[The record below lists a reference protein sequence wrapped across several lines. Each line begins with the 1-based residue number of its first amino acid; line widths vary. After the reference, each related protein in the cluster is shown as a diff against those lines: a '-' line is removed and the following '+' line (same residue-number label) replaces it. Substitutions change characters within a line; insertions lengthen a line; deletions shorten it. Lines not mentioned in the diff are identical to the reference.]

1 MPVLNRDDFFN
12 SVQTRIGT
20 DTSEEALKF
29 LEDMTDTF
37 NDMENRIKS
46 GGEDWEQKY
55 HELDNSW
62 RERYRHR
69 FYDTGNT
76 NVPSSFG
83 GNNDPEDDYSPDDVT
98 IDDLF
103 S

>member
-12 SVQTRIGT
+12 RVQERVGS
-20 DTSEEALKF
+20 DTSEEALQF

-37 NDMENRIKS
+37 NDMETRINN

-55 HELDNSW
+55 HELDATW

-69 FYDTGNT
+69 FYDTDNRGVPGFPGNVDEVEDT
-76 NVPSSFG
+76 YN
-83 GNNDPEDDYSPDDVT
+83 PEDVT
-98 IDDLF
+98 LDDLF

>member
-12 SVQTRIGT
+12 RVQERIGT
-20 DTSEEALKF
+20 DTSEEALQF

-37 NDMENRIKS
+37 NDMENRIS
-46 GGEDWEQKY
+46 NGGEDWEQKY
-55 HELDNSW
+55 HDLDASW

-69 FYDTGNT
+69 FYNSDNRT
-76 NVPSSFG
+76 VPNEMGVDEQEDSYA
-83 GNNDPEDDYSPDDVT
+83 PEEIT
-98 IDDLF
+98 LDDLF

>member
-37 NDMENRIKS
+37 NDMEKRIAS

-55 HELDNSW
+55 HDLDASW

-69 FYDTGNT
+69 FYDTDNR
-76 NVPSSFG
+76 NVP
-83 GNNDPEDDYSPDDVT
+83 GNNPSSEPVDDYSPEDVS